1 MQADDHFCNTPSCAD
16 SFCKQTTI
24 CTTFSLVLMV
34 CASRQLLYNIE
45 SCTDDS
51 VQAGDNAFDVPSS
64 VDDRLSR

>member
-1 MQADDHFCNTPSCAD
+1 MQADDHFCNIPSYAD

-24 CTTFSLVLMV
+24 CTTFSPALMV

-51 VQAGDNAFDVPSS
+51 VQAGYNAFDVPSCA
-64 VDDRLSR
+64 DDCLSR